1 MQKFS
6 TNFPHLADN
15 ACLTDFC
22 QHFLPQS
29 FLPQKDALM
38 KFSLPLATLLLG
50 ALPLAAQAQKP
61 APAAPATLAQAEP
74 QIRKALAQRLPNMPK
89 IEEVRATPIAGLYE
103 LRLGASDI
111 FYSDAKGDYLLQGE
125 MLDTKTRNNLT
136 QARLDQLTAVNFKAL
151 PIKDAI
157 VLKYG
162 NGSRKLAV
170 FEDPSCSYCHHF
182 EAALAK
188 VKDVTVYV
196 FLYPILGAKSSAMS
210 KDIWCAKDKA
220 KVWQDW
226 MLRKVTPPAAPAQCD
241 VSALAR
247 NVEFGRKYRIN
258 GTPALIFA
266 NGKRVPGAA
275 DTATLEKLLAENK

>member
-1 MQKFS
+1 MKLS
-6 TNFPHLADN
+6 SYLA
-15 ACLTDFC
+15 
-22 QHFLPQS
+22 
-29 FLPQKDALM
+29 ALV
-38 KFSLPLATLLLG
+38 LG
-50 ALPLAAQAQKP
+50 ALPLAAQAQKT
-61 APAAPATLAQAEP
+61 APAAPVTLAQAEP
-74 QIRKALAQRLPNMPK
+74 QIRKALAARLPNMPK

-111 FYSDAKGDYLLQGE
+111 FYTDAKGDYLFQGE
-125 MLDTKTRNNLT
+125 MLDTKTRRNLT
-136 QARLDQLTAVNFKAL
+136 QSRHHQLPPVDSKTL

-162 NGSRKLAV
+162 KGSRKLAV
-170 FEDPSCSYCHHF
+170 FEDPNCSYCHHF

-226 MLRKVTPPAAPAQCD
+226 MLRKVAPPAAPAQCD
-241 VSALAR
+241 ASALAR
-247 NVEFGRKYRIN
+247 NVEFGRKNRIN
-258 GTPALIFA
+258 GTPALLFT
-266 NGKRVPGAA
+266 NGKRIPGAA